1 MKIMLP
7 ISCDC
12 SSFAGEVYILASSKS
27 MAQSH
32 SGKLYKLVDPKRYM
46 KYIVF
51 FSGGGGSH
59 WVGAFSKPYSFS
71 HLMFVDSG
79 GIQSGLSSISK

>member
-1 MKIMLP
+1 MLP

-51 FSGGGGSH
+51 FSGGGVLIG
-59 WVGAFSKPYSFS
+59 
-71 HLMFVDSG
+71 
-79 GIQSGLSSISK
+79 